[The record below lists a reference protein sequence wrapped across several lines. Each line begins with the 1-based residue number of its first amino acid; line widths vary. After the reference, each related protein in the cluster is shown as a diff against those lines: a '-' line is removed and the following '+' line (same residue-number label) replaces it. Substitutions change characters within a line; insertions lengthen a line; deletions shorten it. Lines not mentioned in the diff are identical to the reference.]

1 MMKKARTILHAIII
15 ACVMMSSATLASAQP
30 AILDLAWPGEE
41 LRDVV
46 VQLSSPIGRT
56 VPLPMTSSQDGRR
69 VVVEVPSQE
78 LTLVRVSLRSR
89 PVGVDVVMVG
99 HDTTNVRINTLWR
112 KAVYRDTSLQ
122 KAYDDYLRVRDLYS
136 GSMPSP
142 SKKQG
147 AAAVLKRIDDSLRT
161 LSIDLQWRQASA
173 PRQVKALYT
182 WIAYDLHCY
191 RSAMIKAMAVQ
202 AWKARK
208 LTVPDNVI
216 PAVTHHLRTAVS
228 CNGDGWQD
236 FSYMPYMSR
245 IRCIELL
252 NDVERG
258 ATKGNVVAD
267 RIVADI
273 RRVIGDTTKHV
284 FERTILAVNLL
295 DSLAT
300 VLPKTEENGKMVD
313 GFYRTIGTKLGDMR
327 VDALLQERKKRLY
340 GR

>member
-1 MMKKARTILHAIII
+1 MKKARTILHAIII
-15 ACVMMSSATLASAQP
+15 ACGMMSSATLAWAQP
-30 AILDLAWPGEE
+30 AILDLVWPGEE
-41 LRDVV
+41 RRDIVV
-46 VQLSSPIGRT
+46 ELYSPIGKT
-56 VPLPMTSSQDGRR
+56 VPLQMTSSQDGRR
-69 VVVEVPSQE
+69 VVVEVPSKE

-147 AAAVLKRIDDSLRT
+147 AAAVLKRIDDSLRS

-173 PRQVKALYT
+173 PRQVKPLYT
-182 WIAYDLHCY
+182 WIAYDLYCY
-191 RSAMIKAMAVQ
+191 RSPMVKAMAVQ
-202 AWKARK
+202 GWKARK
-208 LTVPDNVI
+208 LTVPDDVVS
-216 PAVTHHLRTAVS
+216 AVTHHLRTAVS
-228 CNGDGWQD
+228 CNADGWQD
-236 FSYMPYMSR
+236 FSYMPYTSR

-258 ATKGNVVAD
+258 AMKGNVAAD

-295 DSLAT
+295 DSLAA
-300 VLPKTEENGKMVD
+300 VLPRTEENGRMVD
-313 GFYRTIGTKLGDMR
+313 GFYRTIGTQLGDMR
-327 VDALLQERKKRLY
+327 VDALLQDRKKKLF